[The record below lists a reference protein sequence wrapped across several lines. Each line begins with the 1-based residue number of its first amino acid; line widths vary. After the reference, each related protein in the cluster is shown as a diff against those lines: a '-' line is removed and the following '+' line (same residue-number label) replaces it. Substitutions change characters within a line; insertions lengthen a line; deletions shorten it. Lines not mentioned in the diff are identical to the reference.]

1 MQSNDSPEKI
11 GVAFAQNGDKQTI
24 PVASQIGIADGRASF
39 NDGFPPIT
47 RIDILAGGVPPFG
60 TDFNGILNAV
70 TSSIRWENAGGKYPY
85 DASFATIIG
94 GYPKGALISNAS
106 QNGYWINLVD
116 GNQND
121 PDAGGAGWLP
131 LSGRGADYALDK
143 GAANSYAADYSP
155 KVVALAD
162 GMVLRFKAAN
172 SNTAASVFSPNGL
185 PVKPIYNSQLTAL
198 SGGEIAAGS
207 VIWLQYNSVLDCWV
221 SVLSAAAYGSGGVAL
236 DGPVLVYDGSSNT
249 YQITNYNAFASYSVS
264 ATGGTVSI
272 TGSQVSLTIPASSG
286 LSGLSLTVTKTNPGG
301 NPEKYVFFVAVGA
314 SSVNTPSVTFPGN
327 GSTNVS
333 LTPTL
338 TGSAYATTPT
348 GSGVHA
354 YSKWQIATDS
364 AFTNVVFDSGNDAVN
379 LTSITVPS
387 GNLSISS
394 NYYVRVRYASSTIG
408 LSAWS
413 AVNGFATVTKYIQA
427 PTVSVSDGPSNVTE
441 TPTIT
446 GSAFTVVGGTDAH
459 ASTDWRIIKV
469 SDGSVVWQSIG
480 NTTNKTSIVVPA
492 GILLQSTSYKA
503 QARYNSTSAGTSAWG
518 EYSFTTRAQFFL
530 FDASS
535 AGKPYGGGYYAGAN
549 IVVGGT
555 TYALVVAPA
564 AQGGQSSGLIWKTS
578 NTSSSGSTSVNDGL
592 SNTNNMIAAGA
603 SAHPAANFCDGL
615 SINGYNDWY
624 LPARDELEICYRYLK
639 PGTQTNNTS
648 SQGVNNS
655 SSPTGAAYT
664 SGNPAQTIAA
674 IFKTGNS
681 EAFSEST
688 YWSSSDSGPTT
699 SWSQGFING
708 TQSNINTKSNSYN
721 VRAVRRVAI

>member
-1 MQSNDSPEKI
+1 MSISVPTKI
-11 GVAFAQNGDKQTI
+11 KVPFAQSGLR
-24 PVASQIGIADGRASF
+24 AAIAAAADNLTGRAGY
-39 NDGFPPIT
+39 DQGFPPINMT
-47 RIDILAGGVPPFG
+47 PKTAGGIPPFG
-60 TDFNGILNAV
+60 QDMNGILYDITDA
-70 TSSIRWENAGGKYPY
+70 IRYDQAGGKFGY
-85 DASFATIIG
+85 DADFAEAVG

-116 GNQND
+116 GNTFD

-143 GAANSYAADYSP
+143 GTANSYAADYSP
-155 KVVALAD
+155 KVVALTD

-185 PVKPIYNSQLTAL
+185 PVKPIYNSQLTTL
-198 SGGEIAAGS
+198 SGGEITAGS

-221 SVLSAAAYGSGGVAL
+221 SVLSVVASGAGGVAL

-301 NPEKYVFFVAVGA
+301 NPEKYVFFVSVGA
-314 SSVNTPSVTFPGN
+314 SSVNTPSVIFPSN

-348 GSGVHA
+348 GSGTHA

-364 AFTNVVFDSGNDAVN
+364 AFTNVVFDSGNDAVH
-379 LTSITVPS
+379 LTSITIPS
-387 GNLSISS
+387 GNLSIGSS
-394 NYYVRVRYASSTIG
+394 YYVRVRYASSTIG

-413 AVNGFATVTKYIQA
+413 ATNGFATVNQYIQA

-446 GSAFTVVGGTDAH
+446 GSAFTVVGGTDTH

-480 NTTNKTSIVVPA
+480 NTTSKTSIVVPS
-492 GILLQSTSYKA
+492 GILLKSTNYKA
-503 QARYNSTSAGTSAWG
+503 QARYNGASVGTSAWS
-518 EYSFTTRAQFFL
+518 EYAFTTRSQFFV
-530 FDASS
+530 FGPSS
-535 AGKPYGGGYYAGAN
+535 AGLAYGGGYYAGAN
-549 IVVGGT
+549 IVVSGT
-555 TYALVVAPA
+555 TYALIVAPA
-564 AQGGQSSGLIWKTS
+564 AQGGQSSGLQWKTS
-578 NTSSSGSTSVNDGL
+578 QTTTSGTTSINDGL
-592 SNTNNMIAAGA
+592 ANTNAMIAAGA
-603 SAHPAANFCDGL
+603 SSHPAARFCDNL
-615 SINGYNDWY
+615 TINGYTDWY
-624 LPARDELEICYRYLK
+624 LPSKDELEICYRYLK
-639 PGTQTNNTS
+639 PTNNTNTTS
-648 SQGVNNS
+648 SGTNNS
-655 SSPTGAAYT
+655 SIPAGAQYT
-664 SGNPAQTIAA
+664 STNPAQTSVA
-674 IFKTGNS
+674 IFQTGNS
-681 EAFSEST
+681 EAFSST
-688 YWSSSDSGPTT
+688 NYYWSSTEYSALNSWFQVFNSGD
-699 SWSQGFING
+699 QGYL
-708 TQSNINTKSNSYN
+708 TKTGNCY